1 MAVVQDNQ
9 HAKKKDRLPQRG
21 TEGKTTAGTNRP
33 QKTAPKEAADDPAKL
48 VGPNSQYPK

>member
-9 HAKKKDRLPQRG
+9 HAKETDRLPQQG

-48 VGPNSQYPK
+48 VVPNCQSPK